1 MARECYDAAVL
12 GLGTMGA
19 FTCLE
24 LARRG
29 LSVIGLDQFT
39 PPHDRGSHSGDTRVF
54 RVVYAEHPEYVPLAQ
69 RAGQLWDRLGE
80 EAGTVFLHRT
90 GMINLGPEDSPLIA
104 GIQSSAAKYG
114 LEIEEL
120 PEEEIRLR
128 FPAFHPERGWKVLF
142 EPGAGW
148 VDVNGC
154 LRFALEQ
161 AALAGAELCMEA
173 RVESCRR
180 EGEDFLIRTTSGTV
194 IARRL
199 IVAAGAWSG
208 RLLAS
213 LDLPL
218 KVLRKVL
225 VWVKPFHPAPFEP
238 GVFPVFA
245 SAGEFFY
252 GFPNIHEEGVKLAI
266 HWSREPTPATDI
278 DVPQPEVD
286 TTEIQPVLEKAAQL
300 LPSLA
305 GPLPG
310 ALDRVIRAK
319 TCLYTMTVDEHFII
333 DRHPHWENA
342 YIAAGFSGHGF
353 KFAPAIG
360 EILTGLALDGT
371 TPLPIDLFSLRRFG
385 GPAAR

>member
-12 GLGTMGA
+12 GLGAMGA
-19 FTCLE
+19 FACLE

-114 LEIEEL
+114 LKIEEL

-128 FPAFHPERGWKVLF
+128 FPAFHPEPGSKALF

-154 LRFALEQ
+154 LRFALDR
-161 AALAGAELCMEA
+161 AAHAGAELRMEA

-180 EGEDFLIRTTSGTV
+180 DGEDFVISTTSGTIV
-194 IARRL
+194 ARRL

-208 RLLAS
+208 RMLAS

-225 VWVKPFHPAPFEP
+225 VWVKPLHPSLFEP

-245 SAGEFFY
+245 SAEEFFY
-252 GFPNIHEEGVKLAI
+252 GFPNIQEEGVKLAI
-266 HWSREPTPATDI
+266 HWSRELTPPTDI
-278 DVPQPEVD
+278 DVPQPEVEI
-286 TTEIQPVLEKAAQL
+286 TEIQPVLEKAAQL

-319 TCLYTMTVDEHFII
+319 TCLYTMTPDEHFII
-333 DRHPHWENA
+333 DRHPHWENV

-360 EILTGLALDGT
+360 EILAGLVLDGKAS
-371 TPLPIDLFSLRRFG
+371 LPIDLFSLRRFG
-385 GPAAR
+385 EPAAR